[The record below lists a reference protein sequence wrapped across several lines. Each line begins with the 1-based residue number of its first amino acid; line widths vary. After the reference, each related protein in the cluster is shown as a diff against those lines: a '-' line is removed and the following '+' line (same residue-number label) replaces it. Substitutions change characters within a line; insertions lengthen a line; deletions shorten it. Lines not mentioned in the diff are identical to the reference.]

1 MPDFK
6 GRYLAQVNVK
16 VVKSDIT
23 LAFMFTVAFV
33 AVLLQK
39 WLDLNE
45 GRFCVGRN
53 SVERTHIH
61 QEDNEKD
68 EQSVDLRDVA
78 QG

>member
-1 MPDFK
+1 
-6 GRYLAQVNVK
+6 
-16 VVKSDIT
+16 
-23 LAFMFTVAFV
+23 MFTVAFV

-45 GRFCVGRN
+45 GRFCVGRK
-53 SVERTHIH
+53 SVERTHRH
-61 QEDNEKD
+61 PEDNEQD